1 MSKSLQTLPPTQRAD
16 AEESPID
23 QLRDRATELDRQAR
37 SFIKQNPTTAL
48 VGAVV
53 VGFLIGRMVK

>member
-1 MSKSLQTLPPTQRAD
+1 MSKNLQTLPPAPRTD
-16 AEESPID
+16 DSPIE
-23 QLRDRATELDRQAR
+23 QLRDRATELDKQAR
-37 SFIKQNPTTAL
+37 AFIKQNPTTAL